1 MKISIMVKKM
11 IKTFDKKIETLQDM
25 MNFIEYM
32 KYLVM
37 TLSDGHPIRIY
48 NKCMITDLVME
59 NAKVLR
65 GEPIE
70 S

>member
-1 MKISIMVKKM
+1 M
-11 IKTFDKKIETLQDM
+11 IKTFDKKIETMTDM

-32 KYLVM
+32 KYLV
-37 TLSDGHPIRIY
+37 TVLPDKHPIRLLM
-48 NKCMITDLVME
+48 KFSVMDWIEE
-59 NAKVLR
+59 NNKVLR

>member
-1 MKISIMVKKM
+1 MKISIMVIKM

-37 TLSDGHPIRIY
+37 TLPDGHPIRIY
-48 NKCMITDLVME
+48 NKCMVTDLVME